1 MKLYRKILA
10 LGLAASML
18 GLTACSSSIKET
30 EAETEAAVE
39 TEAEAETEAETE
51 GTEETEAEA
60 EADTEAAAD
69 GEKYLIGICQQMQHT
84 ALDSATQ
91 GFKDAVIE
99 GLGEAN
105 VEFDEQN
112 ANGDAATATTI
123 CTNFVSEDVDLIL
136 ANATASI
143 QAASAAT
150 GDIPILG
157 TSITD
162 YGVALDIDGFDGV
175 VGGNI
180 SGTSDCAPLDEQAAM
195 VQEIFPDA
203 QNVGILYCSAEP
215 NSKFQAD
222 TVQAALEEAGLTV
235 NIYTFS
241 DSNDLAS
248 VTTEACSAS
257 DVIYIP
263 TDNTAASYTE
273 TINNVA
279 LPAGVPII
287 AGEEGIMSGCG
298 VATLSISYY
307 NIGHV
312 TGEMAVEI
320 LRDGADISTMEVRYD
335 NAPVKK
341 YNPVI
346 CEELGITIPDGYEAA
361 DIAE

>member
-18 GLTACSSSIKET
+18 GLTACSGGTAET
-30 EAETEAAVE
+30 EAETEASAAE
-39 TEAEAETEAETE
+39 AESAGTEEAETEAEE
-51 GTEETEAEA
+51 AETETKAEA
-60 EADTEAAAD
+60 AE
-69 GEKYLIGICQQMQHT
+69 GETYTVGICQLMQHD

-91 GFKDAVIE
+91 GFKDALTE
-99 GLGEAN
+99 ALGEGN
-105 VEFDEQN
+105 VVFEEQN

-136 ANATASI
+136 ANATASL

-157 TSITD
+157 TCITD
-162 YGVALDIDGFDGV
+162 YGVALDMDIPDGI

-195 VQEIFPDA
+195 IQEIFPDA
-203 QNVGILYCSAEP
+203 QNIGILYCSAEP
-215 NSKFQAD
+215 NSKFQSD

-235 NIYTFS
+235 NVYTFS

-248 VTTEACSAS
+248 VTTEACSGS

-279 LPAGVPII
+279 LPAGVPIV

-307 NIGHV
+307 NIGQV
-312 TGEMAVEI
+312 TGQMAAEI
-320 LRDGADISTMEVRYD
+320 LKDGADISTMPIRYD
-335 NAPVKK
+335 DAPVKK

-346 CEELGITIPDGYEAA
+346 CEELGVTIPDGYEAYEP
-361 DIAE
+361 AE